1 MHSSDHVAYLFKNLY
16 WFFGANG
23 IQILWPSTPDFSGHL
38 LFLWPSFH
46 SPSLDSC
53 TPILPWRASLSM
65 LFSPCG
71 LGGANPVPHSRRG
84 HLPQGIMFPT
94 SEISSG
100 MGLELNWSHL
110 KSNGILWTQTLN
122 KQDVKAGTAT
132 AIFQLQRK
140 REPIWRQNQ
149 TKHRV
154 ENSKESGLWDIVWA
168 LELCHIWSQ
177 PWPQNSHL
185 YASLHWSELGWTFHP
200 LRVKGSCL
208 MQRFHLSHPSHTL
221 DASTLRIYSF
231 PEQASHL
238 ATPVFLECSPT
249 FLTEIIPIL

>member
-1 MHSSDHVAYLFKNLY
+1 MHSSDHVACLFKNLY

-71 LGGANPVPHSRRG
+71 FGGANPVPHFRHG
-84 HLPQGIMFPT
+84 HLPQGIIFPT

-110 KSNGILWTQTLN
+110 KSNGTLWTQALN
-122 KQDVKAGTAT
+122 KQDVKAGSAT

-140 REPIWRQNQ
+140 RESVWRQNQ
-149 TKHRV
+149 TKH
-154 ENSKESGLWDIVWA
+154 SGRTARNQVFGTLFQPLNYA
-168 LELCHIWSQ
+168 TSEASPGPRTRTYMPLC
-177 PWPQNSHL
+177 
-185 YASLHWSELGWTFHP
+185 AEVGW
-200 LRVKGSCL
+200 VG
-208 MQRFHLSHPSHTL
+208 PS
-221 DASTLRIYSF
+221 
-231 PEQASHL
+231 
-238 ATPVFLECSPT
+238 
-249 FLTEIIPIL
+249 IL